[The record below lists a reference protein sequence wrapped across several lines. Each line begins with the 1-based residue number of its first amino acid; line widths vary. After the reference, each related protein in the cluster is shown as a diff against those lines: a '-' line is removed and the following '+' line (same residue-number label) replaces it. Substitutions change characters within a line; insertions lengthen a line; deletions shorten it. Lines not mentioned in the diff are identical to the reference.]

1 MKAARVHEPGKI
13 VVEDVPIPPL
23 GEKDVLIKIH
33 RVGLCGTDAG
43 VYHGYVPSKL
53 PVTLGHEFSGTIVQ
67 LGSPSLGGFK
77 EGDPVSAVGG
87 WSCGTCEFCLRALP
101 QHCKTRNALG
111 RVQDGCIAEYL
122 RMNAR
127 AVYRLPSNVS
137 FDEGQN
143 FLNIANVVRAYK
155 KVPLQIGKQV
165 VIFGAGNIGLILLQ
179 VLKAA
184 GAYQVVVAD
193 AIDFRLELAKKLGAG
208 HVVNVLQ
215 GDPVKKILEVF
226 PKGADVVYEATGN
239 PAAFQSACS
248 LVREVG
254 ALVIIGMYSKK
265 VKELDLSFIY
275 EKEPIIYGSKGGE
288 EGYQEA
294 LRLLEEKKL
303 NITSMIT
310 HRFPIGETAKA
321 FQTFDQKDEKTLRI
335 LIEF

>member
-1 MKAARVHEPGKI
+1 MKAARVYEPGKI
-13 VVEDVPIPPL
+13 VVENIPIPEL

-43 VYHGYVPSKL
+43 VLHGYVPSKL

-67 LGSPSLGGFK
+67 LGSAGLGGFK

-111 RVQDGCIAEYL
+111 RTQDGCIAEYL
-122 RMNAR
+122 RMNVR
-127 AVYRLPSNVS
+127 AVHRLPSNVS

-165 VIFGAGNIGLILLQ
+165 VVFGAGNVGLLLLQ

-184 GAYQVVVAD
+184 GAYQVLVAD
-193 AIDFRLELAKKLGAG
+193 AINFRLELAKKMGAS

-215 GDPVKKILEVF
+215 GDPVQKILEIF
-226 PKGADVVYEATGN
+226 PKGVDVAYEATGN
-239 PAAFQSACS
+239 TAAFQSACS
-248 LVREVG
+248 VIREMG
-254 ALVIIGMYSKK
+254 ALVSMGMFSKK
-265 VKELDLSFIY
+265 AKELDLSFLY
-275 EKEPIIYGSKGGE
+275 KKETIVYGSTGGE

-310 HRFPIGETAKA
+310 HRFPIEETAKA
-321 FQTFDQKDEKTLRI
+321 FETFDQKDEKTLRI
-335 LIEF
+335 LIDF